1 MKRISDFMDSDL
13 VEEID
18 YLKEVL
24 TKSGFFST
32 EEILEILEDQFIDQD
47 IDFSGCEISLNESS
61 NENFSRL
68 ENVFNQLAGEKIIAI
83 HNCGYDIEEGVADA
97 FELYVHLINNKF
109 EAQGFCFYTFEDVE
123 DALEEKSLK
132 LTFGDFENDEAK
144 ALDIG
149 KVIRKYL
156 ECADFNIEWDE
167 TVNNQIK
174 INPFKWDKSY
184 DDEREYEMEGAFEA
198 YIKVLE

>member
-1 MKRISDFMDSDL
+1 MDSDL

-123 DALEEKSLK
+123 DALEEESLK